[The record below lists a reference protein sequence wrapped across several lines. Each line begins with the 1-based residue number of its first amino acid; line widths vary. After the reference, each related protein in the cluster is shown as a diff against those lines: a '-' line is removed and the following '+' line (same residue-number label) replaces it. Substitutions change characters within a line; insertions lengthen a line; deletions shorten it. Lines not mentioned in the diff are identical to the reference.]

1 MAAEVDGTWVAAPQC
16 PRRRLN
22 GRQVL
27 ACPSGEAACL
37 LAVDTCQAAMGA
49 RRALRALLQHRQMT
63 RPAYCASELRPEQE
77 SVYQPAADQLLRMLS
92 VCAA

>member
-37 LAVDTCQAAMGA
+37 LAVDTC
-49 RRALRALLQHRQMT
+49 LHDSNLIIVPILS
-63 RPAYCASELRPEQE
+63 AS
-77 SVYQPAADQLLRMLS
+77 
-92 VCAA
+92 